1 MVISTITEIDR
12 IRQGSFH
19 YGNADILLLTIHTPF
34 LFVASA
40 YILGEH
46 ANRFI
51 MVDYTEQ
58 RKHMIEGH
66 LLPSGV
72 RDPALL
78 STIKQIHREN
88 FLPDELK
95 HLAYIDDDIRLDN
108 DNFLLRPN
116 DLLRMILALNVTKND
131 NVLDIACTTGYS
143 SVILGFLADSVVGLE
158 QSDTFLAKA
167 RELVHLEGFSNV
179 IFVTGAYEKGFANK
193 GPYDCILL
201 QRAYSEVPEALLEQL
216 KENGRLTYIRQ
227 SSETFGQAWL
237 VEKHHGS
244 ISQRPLFEL
253 CVPIFHEPKDG
264 FSFQ

>member
-1 MVISTITEIDR
+1 
-12 IRQGSFH
+12 
-19 YGNADILLLTIHTPF
+19 
-34 LFVASA
+34 
-40 YILGEH
+40 
-46 ANRFI
+46 

-72 RDPALL
+72 RDPFLL
-78 STIKQIHREN
+78 STLKQIHREN

-116 DLLRMILALNVTKND
+116 DLLRMILALRVSKGHK
-131 NVLDIACTTGYS
+131 VLDIACTTGYS
-143 SVILGFLADSVVGLE
+143 SVILGFLADNVVGLE
-158 QSDTFLAKA
+158 QSEAFLDKA
-167 RELVHLEGFSNV
+167 RELVNLEGLSN
-179 IFVTGAYEKGFANK
+179 ISFVTGDYETGCAQK

-201 QRAYSEVPEALLEQL
+201 QRAYSEVPHALLEQL
-216 KENGRLTYIRQ
+216 KENGRLTYIQQ

-237 VEKHHGS
+237 VEKHHGA
-244 ISQRPLFEL
+244 INQRPLFEL
-253 CVPIFHEPKDG
+253 CVPIFNEPSDG